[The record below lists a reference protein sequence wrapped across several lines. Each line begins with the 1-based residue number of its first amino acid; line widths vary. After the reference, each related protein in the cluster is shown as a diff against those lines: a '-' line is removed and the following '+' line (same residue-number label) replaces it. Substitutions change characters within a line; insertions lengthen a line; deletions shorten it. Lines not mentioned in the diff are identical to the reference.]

1 MRQKRWAVGALA
13 VISVALGCAAC
24 GGATAAPRR
33 GPVVATL
40 SGRARGLVVRGVDE
54 FLGIPYAA
62 PPAGRLRWRP
72 PRPAPRWT
80 GVRAFV
86 RPPSRCAE
94 RGGGVRTMSV
104 SENCLHVSVYR
115 PHGTT
120 ARDRL
125 PVLFW
130 IHGGG
135 LSAGSSQQYD
145 GSLFVRTDHIEVVV
159 IDYRLG
165 AFGYLDLPGLPGG
178 AAVSGDYGLLDQ
190 EAALRWTREN
200 IARFGGDPRRITI
213 AGESAGGYSVCA
225 LLTSPPVRG
234 LFSAA
239 IMESGSCNS
248 DTPARA
254 RLRALAFAR
263 SAGCARAREAAV
275 VRCLRGRSVRR
286 LLEDRRYPPGRLPIA
301 GGRALPVA
309 PAAQVARGR
318 FARVPILIGTNRDE
332 GRLFSARFALASRRR
347 YLAVLRADYGLEA
360 GEVLA
365 AYRWSSFPEPYRTA
379 YAIGAVWT
387 DSAFKL
393 GIGGCAEQNL
403 AHAFARRVPTWFY
416 EFDVRSTPPL
426 NEKISGY
433 RWGAAHVMELPYMWP
448 SYQDGDDIYAKLSAP
463 QRELSRWMVRY
474 WGAFV
479 RDGRPAVGGQT
490 PWPEYGRTGELL
502 SLRPGS
508 ASTPIPGA
516 QFAAEH
522 RCSFWNALP
531 GEPR

>member
-1 MRQKRWAVGALA
+1 M
-13 VISVALGCAAC
+13 S
-24 GGATAAPRR
+24 
-33 GPVVATL
+33 GPVVAT
-40 SGRARGLVVRGVDE
+40 RDGLVRGRVVGRVNE
-54 FLGIPYAA
+54 FLGIPYAR
-62 PPAGRLRWRP
+62 PPVGRLRWR
-72 PRPAPRWT
+72 APQPIARWS
-80 GVRAFV
+80 GVFDAAGT
-86 RPPSRCAE
+86 PSRCAE
-94 RGGGVRTMSV
+94 RSGGVRSESV
-104 SENCLHVSVYR
+104 TENCLHLSVYR
-115 PHGTT
+115 PRGTT

-165 AFGYLDLPGLPGG
+165 AFGYLDLPGLGGG

-190 EAALRWTREN
+190 EAALRWTRAN
-200 IARFGGDPRRITI
+200 IARFGGDPRAITI

-234 LFSAA
+234 LFAGA
-239 IMESGSCNS
+239 ILESGSCNS
-248 DTPARA
+248 DTAVTAR
-254 RLRALAFAR
+254 RRALRFAR
-263 SAGCARAREAAV
+263 SDGCARRRERAI
-275 VRCLRGRSVRR
+275 VRCLRGKTARQ
-286 LLEDRRYPPGRLPIA
+286 LLAARRYPPGRLPIV
-301 GGRALPVA
+301 GSRALPAA
-309 PAAQVARGR
+309 PAAQIALGR
-318 FARVPILIGTNRDE
+318 FAHVPILIGTNRDE
-332 GRLFSARFALASRRR
+332 ARLFSARFAHASRGA
-347 YLAVLRADYGLEA
+347 YDGVLRADYGLEA

-365 AYRWSSFPEPYRTA
+365 AYPWSSFPEPYRTA

-403 AHAFARRVPTWFY
+403 ATAFARSVPTWFY

-426 NEKISGY
+426 HERIPGY

-448 SYQDGDDIYAKLSAP
+448 SYTDGDDVYAKFTP
-463 QRELSRWMVRY
+463 GQRELSRWMVRW

-479 RDGRPAVGGQT
+479 RRGRPEVPGQAS
-490 PWPEYGRTGELL
+490 WPQYGRTGELL

-508 ASTPIPGA
+508 ASVPVPAA
-516 QFAAEH
+516 QYAAEH